1 MPSSLSAA
9 TARRL
14 PLIREGADDVA
25 GAVLPGLP
33 AARPTTGDPGCP
45 AGPAAHPGR
54 SPAAPPSL
62 RPADVAPE
70 LWNDW
75 RWQLQHRI
83 TSGSELARYLRLTP
97 AEEAGL
103 GAAPHLFRVGITPYY
118 LSLIDPDHPFCPVR
132 MQVVPTA
139 AELTHSAGEY
149 RDPLGEDDLSPA
161 TGLVHRYPDR
171 VLLLALDRC
180 AIYCRHC
187 NRRRLVGGEE
197 PIAKAAIERA
207 IAYIRAHPQIHDV
220 LISGGDPLTMSTD
233 KLEWVLKELRSI
245 PHIDYVRIGTR
256 VPVCLPMRVTDELCA
271 MLRRY
276 HPLYINT
283 HFNHPKELTPAAK
296 AACERL
302 ADAGIPLGN
311 QAVLLR
317 RVNSSA
323 RTLEALFRGLL
334 RMRVKPYYLFQG
346 DPVFGTDHL
355 RTPVAAGLQLIDQ
368 LRGYVSGMAIPHLVI
383 DAPGGGGKIPIGP
396 SYLMTHGVDK
406 LTLRNFEGRLVEY
419 VEAKERDCSCPYE
432 EVYFQSPAANTTGEL
447 TSRGNPGGVPP
458 GVPRGL

>member
-1 MPSSLSAA
+1 MSAA

-14 PLIREGADDVA
+14 PVVPA
-25 GAVLPGLP
+25 GAVGE
-33 AARPTTGDPGCP
+33 P
-45 AGPAAHPGR
+45 AGATACSSDPQPPLLRREKVPAKK
-54 SPAAPPSL
+54 
-62 RPADVAPE
+62 
-70 LWNDW
+70 WNDW
-75 RWQLQHRI
+75 RWQLQHRV
-83 TSGSELARYLRLTP
+83 TTRKELSRYVTLT
-97 AEEAGL
+97 ADEEAGL
-103 GAAPHLFRVGITPYY
+103 AAAPDLFRVGITPYY
-118 LSLIDPDHPFCPVR
+118 LSLIDPEHRFCPVR
-132 MQVVPTA
+132 MQVIPSA
-139 AELTHSAGEY
+139 AELAHSPGEY
-149 RDPLGEDDLSPA
+149 RDPLGEDGLSPA

-197 PIAKAAIERA
+197 PIAKSEIERA
-207 IAYIRAHPQIHDV
+207 IDYIRAHPQIHDV
-220 LISGGDPLTMSTD
+220 LLSGGDPLTMSTD
-233 KLEWVLKELRSI
+233 KLEWVLRQLRSI
-245 PHIDYVRIGTR
+245 PHVDYVRIGTR
-256 VPVCLPMRVTDELCA
+256 VPVCLPMRVTGELCR

-283 HFNHPKELTPAAK
+283 HFNHPKELTPEAK

-317 RVNSSA
+317 RINSSA

-355 RTPVAAGLQLIDQ
+355 RTPVAAGLQIIDQ
-368 LRGYVSGMAIPHLVI
+368 LRGFVSGMAIPHLVI

-396 SYLMTHGVDK
+396 SYLMTMGVDK
-406 LTLRNFEGRLVEY
+406 LTLRNFEGQLVEY

-432 EVYFQSPAANTTGEL
+432 EVYFQSPAAGAVGHL
-447 TSRGNPGGVPP
+447 TSRGNPGGIAPA
-458 GVPRGL
+458 RASR

>member
-1 MPSSLSAA
+1 MLTSMSAA

-14 PLIREGADDVA
+14 PVLAA
-25 GAVLPGLP
+25 GA
-33 AARPTTGDPGCP
+33 AS
-45 AGPAAHPGR
+45 GPDR
-54 SPAAPPSL
+54 QPPSL
-62 RPADVAPE
+62 QREKVPAKQ
-70 LWNDW
+70 WNDW
-75 RWQLQHRI
+75 RWQLQHRV
-83 TSGSELARYLRLTP
+83 TTREELSRYVTLT
-97 AEEAGL
+97 EDEKAGL
-103 GAAPHLFRVGITPYY
+103 AAAPELFRVGITPYY
-118 LSLIDPDHPFCPVR
+118 LSLIDPEHPFCPVR
-132 MQVVPTA
+132 MQVIPSA
-139 AELTHSAGEY
+139 AELAHSPGEY
-149 RDPLGEDDLSPA
+149 RDPLGEDGLSPA

-197 PIAKAAIERA
+197 PIAKSEIERA
-207 IAYIRAHPQIHDV
+207 IDYIRAHPQIHDV
-220 LISGGDPLTMSTD
+220 LLSGGDPLTMSTD
-233 KLEWVLKELRSI
+233 KLEWILRQLRSI
-245 PHIDYVRIGTR
+245 PHVDYVRIGTR
-256 VPVCLPMRVTDELCA
+256 VPVCLPMRVTGELCR

-283 HFNHPKELTPAAK
+283 HFNHPKELTAEAK

-317 RVNSSA
+317 RINSSA

-355 RTPVAAGLQLIDQ
+355 RTPVAAGLQIIDQ

-396 SYLMTHGVDK
+396 SYLMTMGVDK
-406 LTLRNFEGRLVEY
+406 LTLRNFEGQLVEY

-432 EVYFQSPAANTTGEL
+432 EVYFQSPAADDTGHL
-447 TSRGNPGGVPP
+447 TSRGNPGGIAPA
-458 GVPRGL
+458 RASR